1 MNLDKYQSRLD
12 RVSLMPLCGKVV
24 RVTGLTLESKG
35 PSVGVGQLCEIR
47 LSNGR
52 RILAEVVGFQNENRV
67 LLPLEGVDGIA
78 LNDPV
83 IAHSGS
89 RQIALSPDLLGR
101 VLDGLGRPM
110 DERGP
115 IRALEMRSLDRAS
128 PPPLSRKPITEPLS
142 LGVRAIDGLLT
153 CGKGQR
159 VGIFAGSGVG
169 KSTLLGEIARA
180 SSAEVNVLALVGER
194 GREVRAFM
202 EESLGPKGL
211 AKSVV
216 VGATA
221 DASPLQR
228 VKAAFTAIT
237 IAEYFRDQGKDVL
250 FMMDSLTRFAHA
262 QREIGLASGEPPTT
276 KGYCPSV
283 FSLLPKLTERL
294 GCAEHGSITGMLSI
308 LVDNDDMNDPLADS
322 ARSLLDGHFVLSRRL
337 AEQGHYPAIDI
348 LQSVSRLMPSVTSKA
363 HRRAA
368 QNFRAIYSTYLGA
381 EDLIH
386 IGAFQSGSSPRIDRA
401 ITLIDRL
408 KEFLIQ
414 AVNNSTPFEQTV
426 AQLQEVTRTW
436 DALMPDDGPT
446 SRPAEVA

>member
-216 VGATA
+216 VVATA